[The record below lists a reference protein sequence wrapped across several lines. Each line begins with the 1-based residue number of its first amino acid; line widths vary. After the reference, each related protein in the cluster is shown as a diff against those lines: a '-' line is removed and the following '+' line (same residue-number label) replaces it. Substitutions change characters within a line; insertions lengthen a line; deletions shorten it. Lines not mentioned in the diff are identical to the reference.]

1 MRNFI
6 KSNFGRSSII
16 KSKRLLVT
24 GDRNV
29 ANELNLYFSKV
40 ADTLVSKFC
49 YPTNAHNFEVYNSK
63 KFEFSNF
70 CIPKVESTINSL
82 NPNKAMGLDNIPAKL
97 ARCASNILK
106 APLTEIFNPSLRE
119 SLFPSFMKN
128 TKIFG
133 NA

>member
-49 YPTNAHNFEVYNSK
+49 CPTNAHNFEVYNSK
-63 KFEFSNF
+63 KFKFSNF
-70 CIPKVESTINSL
+70 CISEVNSTINSL
-82 NPNKAMGLDNIPAKL
+82 NPNTAMGLDNIPAKL
-97 ARCASNILK
+97 ARFASNILK
-106 APLTEIFNPSLRE
+106 APLTAILNCSLRVFVSIIYE
-119 SLFPSFMKN
+119 KC
-128 TKIFG
+128 
-133 NA
+133 